1 MNKSTWTGTVFVMV
15 GALFAYKSTDYNLG
29 NLALIGPGFFPLA
42 VSISLIAV
50 GVSIILRELYGNF
63 K

>member
-1 MNKSTWTGTVFVMV
+1 MNKSTWTGTVFVVV

-42 VSISLIAV
+42 VSTTLVIV
-50 GVSIILRELYGNF
+50 GVSIILKDLYGNF